1 MMRGALRVTLAH
13 GREPAR
19 THTSK
24 RPGMRHCEL
33 SAGTRGS
40 AEIARENLDVESALE
55 SRRDLGLIELRI
67 GVLLCK
73 RAAPNKT

>member
-40 AEIARENLDVESALE
+40 AEIARENDVESALE
-55 SRRDLGLIELRI
+55 SRRDQGLIEVRV